1 MYKIESEMEDE
12 DMVQKLKQ
20 KVMDGKEITKEEA
33 MTLAEADLD
42 ELCQA
47 ADEIRKHFC
56 GNVFD
61 ICSCINVKGGKCSED
76 CKFCPQSCFNDKVE
90 VKPHTLIGSDQMLE
104 EAAYMAQKGVVRCDL
119 VSSGR
124 RLPKDDVRKIVQD
137 IERIRKE
144 TGIAVCCSF
153 GLLDQEDCEMLRKAG
168 ITRLHNNL
176 ESSRTF
182 FTGVCSSHSTDDKMA
197 TLRAA
202 RATGLTLCSGCL
214 INLGES
220 MEDRIE
226 LALMEREL
234 GVKSIPVNVLNP
246 IKDSPFEDQKPM
258 TNEEFC
264 RTVAVFRFLLPDASI
279 RLAAGRVFIEDHG
292 KRALSSGA
300 NAAITGDFLMTGG
313 MSIDSDMAMAKE
325 LGYEPGL
332 WK

>member
-1 MYKIESEMEDE
+1 
-12 DMVQKLKQ
+12 MVQKLKQ

-153 GLLDQEDCEMLRKAG
+153 GLLDREDCEMLKKAG

-202 RATGLTLCSGCL
+202 RAAGLTLCSGCL

-220 MEDRIE
+220 MEDWIE

-246 IKDSPFEDQKPM
+246 IKDSPFEDRKPM

-279 RLAAGRVFIEDHG
+279 RLAAGRIYLADHG

>member
-1 MYKIESEMEDE
+1 
-12 DMVQKLKQ
+12 MVQKLKQ

-246 IKDSPFEDQKPM
+246 IKDSPFEDRKPM
-258 TNEEFC
+258 TNEKFC

-279 RLAAGRVFIEDHG
+279 RLAAGRIYLADHG

>member
-1 MYKIESEMEDE
+1 
-12 DMVQKLKQ
+12 MVQKLKQ

-246 IKDSPFEDQKPM
+246 IKDSPFEDRKPM

-264 RTVAVFRFLLPDASI
+264 RIVAVFRFLLPDASI
-279 RLAAGRVFIEDHG
+279 RLAAGRIYLADHG

>member
-1 MYKIESEMEDE
+1 
-12 DMVQKLKQ
+12 MVQKLKQ

-153 GLLDQEDCEMLRKAG
+153 GLLDREDCEMLKKAG

-202 RATGLTLCSGCL
+202 RAAGLTLCSGCL

>member
-1 MYKIESEMEDE
+1 
-12 DMVQKLKQ
+12 MVQKLKQ

-33 MTLAEADLD
+33 MTLAEVDLD

-153 GLLDQEDCEMLRKAG
+153 GLLDREDCEMLRKAG

-202 RATGLTLCSGCL
+202 RAAGLTLCSGCL

>member
-1 MYKIESEMEDE
+1 
-12 DMVQKLKQ
+12 MVQKLKQ

-220 MEDRIE
+220 ME

-246 IKDSPFEDQKPM
+246 IKDSPFEDRKPM

-279 RLAAGRVFIEDHG
+279 RLAAGRIYLADHG

>member
-1 MYKIESEMEDE
+1 
-12 DMVQKLKQ
+12 MVQKLKQ

-153 GLLDQEDCEMLRKAG
+153 GLLDREDCEMLKKAG

-202 RATGLTLCSGCL
+202 RAAGLTLCSGCL

-279 RLAAGRVFIEDHG
+279 RLAAGRVFIEDNG

>member
-1 MYKIESEMEDE
+1 
-12 DMVQKLKQ
+12 MVQKLKQ

-76 CKFCPQSCFNDKVE
+76 CKFCPQSCYNDKVE

-153 GLLDQEDCEMLRKAG
+153 GLLDREDCKMLRKAG

-202 RATGLTLCSGCL
+202 RAAGLTLCSGCL

-246 IKDSPFEDQKPM
+246 IKNSPFEDQKPM

>member
-1 MYKIESEMEDE
+1 
-12 DMVQKLKQ
+12 MVQKLKQ

-153 GLLDQEDCEMLRKAG
+153 GLLDREDCEMLKKAG

-202 RATGLTLCSGCL
+202 RAAGLTLCRGCL

-279 RLAAGRVFIEDHG
+279 RLAAGRIYLADHG

>member
-1 MYKIESEMEDE
+1 
-12 DMVQKLKQ
+12 MVQKLKQ

-104 EAAYMAQKGVVRCDL
+104 EAAYMAQKSVVRCDL

-246 IKDSPFEDQKPM
+246 IKDSPFEDRKPM

-279 RLAAGRVFIEDHG
+279 RLAAGRIYLADPG

>member
-1 MYKIESEMEDE
+1 
-12 DMVQKLKQ
+12 MVQKLKQ

-182 FTGVCSSHSTDDKMA
+182 FTGVCSSHSTDDKME

-202 RATGLTLCSGCL
+202 RAAGLTLCSGCL

-246 IKDSPFEDQKPM
+246 IKDSPFEDRKPM

-279 RLAAGRVFIEDHG
+279 RLAAGRIYLADHG

>member
-1 MYKIESEMEDE
+1 
-12 DMVQKLKQ
+12 MVQKLKQ

-42 ELCQA
+42 EFCQA

-202 RATGLTLCSGCL
+202 RAAGLTLCSGCL

-246 IKDSPFEDQKPM
+246 IKDSPFEDRKPM

-279 RLAAGRVFIEDHG
+279 RLAAGRIYLADHG

>member
-1 MYKIESEMEDE
+1 
-12 DMVQKLKQ
+12 MVQKLKQ

-33 MTLAEADLD
+33 MTLAESDLD

-137 IERIRKE
+137 IEKIRKK

-153 GLLDQEDCEMLRKAG
+153 GLLDREDCEMLRKAG

-202 RATGLTLCSGCL
+202 RAAGLTLCSGCL

-279 RLAAGRVFIEDHG
+279 RLAAGRIYLADHG

-325 LGYEPGL
+325 LGYKPGL

>member
-1 MYKIESEMEDE
+1 
-12 DMVQKLKQ
+12 MVQKLKQ

-119 VSSGR
+119 VSSDR

-246 IKDSPFEDQKPM
+246 IKDSPFEDRKPM

-279 RLAAGRVFIEDHG
+279 RLAAGRIYLADHG

>member
-1 MYKIESEMEDE
+1 
-12 DMVQKLKQ
+12 MVQKLKQ

-153 GLLDQEDCEMLRKAG
+153 GLLDREDCEMLRKAG

-202 RATGLTLCSGCL
+202 RAAGLTLCSGCL

-246 IKDSPFEDQKPM
+246 IKDSPFEDRKPM

-279 RLAAGRVFIEDHG
+279 RLAAGRIYLADHG

-325 LGYEPGL
+325 LGYKPGL

>member
-1 MYKIESEMEDE
+1 
-12 DMVQKLKQ
+12 MVQKLKQ

-153 GLLDQEDCEMLRKAG
+153 GLLDREDCEMLKKAG

-202 RATGLTLCSGCL
+202 RAAGLTLCSGCL

-279 RLAAGRVFIEDHG
+279 RLAAGRIFIEDHG

>member
-1 MYKIESEMEDE
+1 
-12 DMVQKLKQ
+12 MVQKLKQ

-246 IKDSPFEDQKPM
+246 IKDSPFEDRKPM

-279 RLAAGRVFIEDHG
+279 RLAAGRIYLADHG

-325 LGYEPGL
+325 LGYKPGL

>member
-1 MYKIESEMEDE
+1 
-12 DMVQKLKQ
+12 MVQKLKQ

-153 GLLDQEDCEMLRKAG
+153 GLLDREDCEMLKKAG

-202 RATGLTLCSGCL
+202 RAAGLTLCSGCL

-246 IKDSPFEDQKPM
+246 IKDSPFEDRKPM

-279 RLAAGRVFIEDHG
+279 RLAAGRIYLADHG

-325 LGYEPGL
+325 LGFEPGL

>member
-1 MYKIESEMEDE
+1 
-12 DMVQKLKQ
+12 MVQKLKQ

-153 GLLDQEDCEMLRKAG
+153 GLLDREDCEMLKKAG

-202 RATGLTLCSGCL
+202 RAAGLTLCSGCL

-226 LALMEREL
+226 FALMEREL

>member
-1 MYKIESEMEDE
+1 
-12 DMVQKLKQ
+12 MVQKIKQ

-246 IKDSPFEDQKPM
+246 IKDSPFEDRKPM

-279 RLAAGRVFIEDHG
+279 RLAAGRIYLADHG

>member
-1 MYKIESEMEDE
+1 
-12 DMVQKLKQ
+12 MVQKLKQ

-153 GLLDQEDCEMLRKAG
+153 GLLDREDCEMLKKAG

-202 RATGLTLCSGCL
+202 RAAGLTLCSGCL

-246 IKDSPFEDQKPM
+246 IKDSPFEDQKPV

>member
-1 MYKIESEMEDE
+1 
-12 DMVQKLKQ
+12 MVQKLKQ

-279 RLAAGRVFIEDHG
+279 RLAAGRIYLADHG

-325 LGYEPGL
+325 LGYKPGL

>member
-1 MYKIESEMEDE
+1 
-12 DMVQKLKQ
+12 MVQKLKQ

-182 FTGVCSSHSTDDKMA
+182 FAGVCSSHSTDDKMA

>member
-1 MYKIESEMEDE
+1 MEDE

-246 IKDSPFEDQKPM
+246 IKDSPFEDRKPM

-279 RLAAGRVFIEDHG
+279 RLAAGRIYLADHG

>member
-1 MYKIESEMEDE
+1 
-12 DMVQKLKQ
+12 MVQKLKQ

-153 GLLDQEDCEMLRKAG
+153 GLLDREDCEMLKKAG

-202 RATGLTLCSGCL
+202 RAAGLTLCSGCL

-325 LGYEPGL
+325 LGYELGL

>member
-1 MYKIESEMEDE
+1 
-12 DMVQKLKQ
+12 MVQKLKQ

-153 GLLDQEDCEMLRKAG
+153 GLLDREDCEMLKKAG

-202 RATGLTLCSGCL
+202 RAAGLTLCSGCL

-246 IKDSPFEDQKPM
+246 IKDSPFEDRKPM

-279 RLAAGRVFIEDHG
+279 RLAAGRIYLADHG

>member
-1 MYKIESEMEDE
+1 
-12 DMVQKLKQ
+12 MVQKLKQ

-153 GLLDQEDCEMLRKAG
+153 GLLDREDCKMLRKAG

-202 RATGLTLCSGCL
+202 RAAGLTLCSGCL

-246 IKDSPFEDQKPM
+246 IKNSPFEDQKPM

>member
-1 MYKIESEMEDE
+1 
-12 DMVQKLKQ
+12 MVQKLKQ

-153 GLLDQEDCEMLRKAG
+153 GLLDREDCEMLKKAG

-202 RATGLTLCSGCL
+202 RAAGLTLCSGCL

-279 RLAAGRVFIEDHG
+279 RLAAGRI
-292 KRALSSGA
+292 
-300 NAAITGDFLMTGG
+300 
-313 MSIDSDMAMAKE
+313 
-325 LGYEPGL
+325 
-332 WK
+332 

>member
-1 MYKIESEMEDE
+1 
-12 DMVQKLKQ
+12 MVQKLKQ

-47 ADEIRKHFC
+47 ADELRKHFC

-137 IERIRKE
+137 IEKIRKK

-202 RATGLTLCSGCL
+202 RAAGLTLCSGCL

-246 IKDSPFEDQKPM
+246 IKDSPFEDRKPM

-279 RLAAGRVFIEDHG
+279 RLAAGRIYLADHG

-325 LGYEPGL
+325 LGYKPGF

>member
-1 MYKIESEMEDE
+1 
-12 DMVQKLKQ
+12 MVQKLKQ

-153 GLLDQEDCEMLRKAG
+153 GLLDREDCEMLKKAG

-202 RATGLTLCSGCL
+202 RAAGLTLCSGCL

-279 RLAAGRVFIEDHG
+279 RLAAGRIYLADHG

-325 LGYEPGL
+325 LGFEPGL

>member
-1 MYKIESEMEDE
+1 
-12 DMVQKLKQ
+12 MVQKLKQ

-153 GLLDQEDCEMLRKAG
+153 GLLDREDCEMLKKAG

-182 FTGVCSSHSTDDKMA
+182 FTGVCSSHSTEDKMA

-202 RATGLTLCSGCL
+202 RAAGLTLCSGCL

>member
-1 MYKIESEMEDE
+1 
-12 DMVQKLKQ
+12 MVQKLKQ

-42 ELCQA
+42 ELCLA

-153 GLLDQEDCEMLRKAG
+153 GLLDREDCEMLRKAG

-202 RATGLTLCSGCL
+202 RAAGLTLCSGCL

-279 RLAAGRVFIEDHG
+279 RLAAGRIFLEDHG

>member
-1 MYKIESEMEDE
+1 
-12 DMVQKLKQ
+12 MVQKLKQ

-42 ELCQA
+42 ELCQE

-153 GLLDQEDCEMLRKAG
+153 GLLDREDCEMFEMLKKAG

-202 RATGLTLCSGCL
+202 RAAGLTLCSGCL

>member
-1 MYKIESEMEDE
+1 
-12 DMVQKLKQ
+12 MVQKLKQ

-153 GLLDQEDCEMLRKAG
+153 GLLDREDCEMLKKAG

-202 RATGLTLCSGCL
+202 RAAGLTLCSGCL

-279 RLAAGRVFIEDHG
+279 RLAAGRIYLADHG

>member
-1 MYKIESEMEDE
+1 
-12 DMVQKLKQ
+12 MVQKLKQ

-153 GLLDQEDCEMLRKAG
+153 GLLEREDCEMLKKAG

-182 FTGVCSSHSTDDKMA
+182 FTGVCSSHSTDEKMA

-202 RATGLTLCSGCL
+202 RAAGLTLCSGCL

-279 RLAAGRVFIEDHG
+279 RLAAGRIFLEDHG

>member
-1 MYKIESEMEDE
+1 
-12 DMVQKLKQ
+12 MVQKLKQ

-137 IERIRKE
+137 IEKIRKK

-182 FTGVCSSHSTDDKMA
+182 FTGVCSSH
-197 TLRAA
+197 
-202 RATGLTLCSGCL
+202 
-214 INLGES
+214 
-220 MEDRIE
+220 
-226 LALMEREL
+226 
-234 GVKSIPVNVLNP
+234 
-246 IKDSPFEDQKPM
+246 
-258 TNEEFC
+258 
-264 RTVAVFRFLLPDASI
+264 
-279 RLAAGRVFIEDHG
+279 HG
-292 KRALSSGA
+292 
-300 NAAITGDFLMTGG
+300 
-313 MSIDSDMAMAKE
+313 
-325 LGYEPGL
+325 
-332 WK
+332 

>member
-1 MYKIESEMEDE
+1 
-12 DMVQKLKQ
+12 MVQKLKQ

-153 GLLDQEDCEMLRKAG
+153 GLLDREDCEMLKKAG

-202 RATGLTLCSGCL
+202 RAAGLTLCSGCL

-325 LGYEPGL
+325 LGYKPGL

>member
-1 MYKIESEMEDE
+1 
-12 DMVQKLKQ
+12 MVQKLKQ

-47 ADEIRKHFC
+47 ADDIRKHFC

-153 GLLDQEDCEMLRKAG
+153 GLLDREDCEMLKKAG

-202 RATGLTLCSGCL
+202 RAAGLTLCSGCL

>member
-1 MYKIESEMEDE
+1 
-12 DMVQKLKQ
+12 MVQKLKQ

-153 GLLDQEDCEMLRKAG
+153 GLLDREDCEMLKKAG

-202 RATGLTLCSGCL
+202 RAAGLTLCSGCL

-279 RLAAGRVFIEDHG
+279 RLAAGRAFIEDHG